1 MIPRLVLREE
11 DLRLARRKLIQMHLD
26 SRVGHLGGNLS
37 CLDIIMLIYHE
48 FLDVGDQFILSKG
61 HSAGALYVTLN
72 SLGLMSDSDLSTFHM
87 DGTCLAAHPVANLVE
102 QILFSTGS
110 LGHGLS
116 LAAGVAMAWKL
127 QEKSHKI
134 YCLLSDGEWQE
145 GSTWEALIFASHHN
159 LSNLTVVIDQNGLQ
173 GFGRVSD
180 ISSMH
185 ELAQRL
191 APFNALIL
199 KANGHDL
206 SEMRQVLNMQS
217 DTLKIVIC
225 ETIKG
230 YGVSDFEGKMES
242 HYLPP
247 TQQQLRDFLADAGLY
262 S

>member
-1 MIPRLVLREE
+1 MLSEK
-11 DLRLARRKLIQMHLD
+11 DLYVARRKLVKMHLD
-26 SRVGHLGGNLS
+26 SGVGHLGGNLS
-37 CLDIIMLIYHE
+37 CLDITMLIHHD
-48 FLDVGDQFILSKG
+48 FLDAGDKFVLSKG

-72 SLGLMSDSDLSTFHM
+72 SLGLITDSDLTTFHLE
-87 DGTCLAAHPVANLVE
+87 GTSLAAHPVSNLVDE
-102 QILFSTGS
+102 ILFSTGS

-116 LAAGVAMAWKL
+116 LAAGVAMAWRL
-127 QEKSHKI
+127 EGKSHKI

-159 LSNLTVVIDQNGLQ
+159 LSNLTIVVDQNGLQ
-173 GFGRVSD
+173 GFGKVSD

-185 ELAQRL
+185 NLAERL

-199 KANGHDL
+199 ETNGHDL
-206 SEMRQVLNMQS
+206 NSMRQALNKQS
-217 DTLKIVIC
+217 HTLKIIIC

-230 YGVSDFEGKMES
+230 YGISDFEGKMES

-247 TQQQLRDFLADAGLY
+247 TIQHLSDFLSDTGLQ